1 MFYTLSIRKAGVC
14 DSNLN
19 VHILPPHI
27 HIRTGQ
33 AEHNR
38 QNRAGRTGQEEQG
51 RTGQAEQDRKNK
63 AEQDR
68 QNRAGRTGSEK
79 RMPTGSI
86 MPHLSINKQFAYVGG

>member
-19 VHILPPHI
+19 VYILPPHI
-27 HIRTGQ
+27 LEQ
-33 AEHNR
+33 DR
-38 QNRAGRTGQEEQG
+38 QNTTG

-86 MPHLSINKQFAYVGG
+86 LPHLPINKQFAYVNF